1 MYLTIHDCNGWVFRG
16 RHLHPSAEPRG
27 EIEARRKLFFLPFPV
42 QVLPLP
48 SQAPSQLR
56 ADPATGRPARSEER
70 GPGVSHPTVP
80 QPLPGSAGPFG
91 QLPPLA
97 SKPAAPLWCT
107 GLPERQK
114 LSLNILRWLIDIFL
128 SSYCFQSEK
137 NKGDFLPFLA
147 TVWEGG
153 GDRAPPIY
161 SLLTFFQ
168 FFCKEAKHAVPWGSS
183 MKSENTRQKTEHS
196 VYIWLMY
203 EGLIRFCAR

>member
-153 GDRAPPIY
+153 EIEHRLSILCLHFSSFFARKLSMQFPGALLWNQKIPDRKL
-161 SLLTFFQ
+161 ST
-168 FFCKEAKHAVPWGSS
+168 
-183 MKSENTRQKTEHS
+183 
-196 VYIWLMY
+196 VYIF
-203 EGLIRFCAR
+203 GLCTKDW

>member
-1 MYLTIHDCNGWVFRG
+1 MYLTIHDCNSWVFRG

-27 EIEARRKLFFLPFPV
+27 EIEARRKLLFLPFPV

-153 GDRAPPIY
+153 EIEHRLSILCLHFSSFFARKLSMQFPGALLWNQKIPDRKL
-161 SLLTFFQ
+161 ST
-168 FFCKEAKHAVPWGSS
+168 
-183 MKSENTRQKTEHS
+183 
-196 VYIWLMY
+196 VYIF
-203 EGLIRFCAR
+203 GLCTKDW